1 MYDFSENTNVENL
14 DTVPA
19 EFKEMYAEVKNEES
33 GDVTGYQIGDQH
45 KASVEAIMG
54 LTKALESS
62 RGEAKELKGKVDL
75 TDLKQWGGTASEI
88 KASFE
93 GELKGLSD
101 QLLQGKEATH
111 NFDTLKA
118 DLQKGHEVELLNL
131 GKENERVR
139 GQLHNILV
147 KKEAQAAILAEKG
160 KALLMPF
167 VEEHVR
173 VKDVDGQVE
182 VFVVDKENNIRHS
195 ATTGQPMTITEF
207 VKSMKTDPEFGILFE
222 SNNPQGGGGGGTRPQ
237 ETAQPNQ
244 RINAKPTN
252 PNSKIAQALE
262 NRMAGR

>member
-1 MYDFSENTNVENL
+1 MYDFSENTSVETL
-14 DTVPA
+14 DKVPE
-19 EFKEMYAEVKNEES
+19 EFKGMYAEVKNDES
-33 GDVTGYQIGDQH
+33 GDVTGYQIGDTH

-54 LTKALESS
+54 LTKALATS

-75 TDLKQWGGTASEI
+75 TDLKKWGDTASAI

-93 GELKGLSD
+93 GELKTISD

-111 NFDTLKA
+111 NFETLKT
-118 DLQKGHEVELLNL
+118 DLLKGHEVELATLAT
-131 GKENERVR
+131 ENDRVR
-139 GQLHNILV
+139 GQLHHILV

-160 KALLMPF
+160 KNLLLPF

-173 VKDVDGQVE
+173 VKDVDGDVK

-222 SNNPQGGGGGGTRPQ
+222 SNNPQGGGGGGTPPRSTSTPQ
-237 ETAQPNQ
+237 QN
-244 RINAKPTN
+244 INAKPTN

-262 NRMAGR
+262 SRLNR